1 MKNLLAVALSAFLL
15 LSNGDAFSASAP
27 TKVVIAYAAMNA
39 RIVPLWAAEEKG
51 FFNKYSV
58 DGQLVFVRGAPTLNA
73 AMVSGDI
80 QMGYTGG
87 TAVLG
92 AAVGGADLKILAVFT
107 NRVTYDLVTR
117 PNIKSLEDL
126 RGKQVGVTSIGGTN
140 WMGTIL
146 GLERLGL
153 DPNRDKIN
161 FIVAGDDSVRT
172 QALLAGALDAT
183 AVDSVYS
190 RILREKGLSVLAEF
204 SKLNIPISSAGIA
217 ARNAF
222 IQKNPRTVE
231 NALKAIFE
239 GAIFGLAISNK
250 TAVMNI
256 IKRHLKINE
265 QEAEEGYKDMMAGIE
280 RKPYPSLDGLRNIQ
294 RLMKTRNPKV
304 ADSKVEDLI
313 DSSFVRRLDQSGFF
327 DQLYSVYGIQ

>member
-1 MKNLLAVALSAFLL
+1 
-15 LSNGDAFSASAP
+15 
-27 TKVVIAYAAMNA
+27 
-39 RIVPLWAAEEKG
+39 
-51 FFNKYSV
+51 
-58 DGQLVFVRGAPTLNA
+58 
-73 AMVSGDI
+73 
-80 QMGYTGG
+80 
-87 TAVLG
+87 
-92 AAVGGADLKILAVFT
+92 
-107 NRVTYDLVTR
+107 
-117 PNIKSLEDL
+117 
-126 RGKQVGVTSIGGTN
+126 
-140 WMGTIL
+140 
-146 GLERLGL
+146 
-153 DPNRDKIN
+153 
-161 FIVAGDDSVRT
+161 
-172 QALLAGALDAT
+172 
-183 AVDSVYS
+183 
-190 RILREKGLSVLAEF
+190 LAEF

-256 IKRHLKINE
+256 IKRHLKIND